1 MPQSEKITALA
12 LKIMMLA
19 EESQKQKS
27 DEKFIVAI
35 FGAPAA
41 GKSTFA
47 ALLHHA
53 LNKLNQRQ
61 AALLAMD
68 GFHLDNHMLEMR
80 GQTTRKGAPFT
91 FDVAGLKHCLQRIK
105 HGDETEI
112 FAPIF
117 DRDLDVARAGAN
129 CITGKDKIIL
139 VEGNYLM
146 LNEPPWDEL
155 ESFFNL
161 SIRLDVSLA
170 ELRER
175 SIQRW
180 VSYGLSP
187 QEIEIKIEQNDMP
200 NTHYVLENS
209 KKPDIIFSKLEA

>member
-19 EESQKQKS
+19 EKSLKEKS

-47 ALLHHA
+47 DLLHQA
-53 LNKLNQRQ
+53 LNKLNLYQT
-61 AALLAMD
+61 ALLAMD
-68 GFHLDNHMLEMR
+68 GFHLDNHILEMR
-80 GQTTRKGAPFT
+80 GQAIRKGAPFT
-91 FDVAGLKHCLQRIK
+91 FDVAGLKHCLHRIK
-105 HGDETEI
+105 NGKQGDETEI
-112 FAPIF
+112 FVPVF
-117 DRDLDVARAGAN
+117 DRDLDVARAGAT

-146 LNEPPWDEL
+146 LNQPPWHEL
-155 ESFFNL
+155 DQFFNL

-175 SIQRW
+175 SMQRW
-180 VSYGLSP
+180 LSYGLSP
-187 QEIEIKIEQNDMP
+187 QQIRTKIEQNDMP

-209 KKPDIIFSKLEA
+209 KEPDIIFTS